1 MEYKV
6 SYQKNIGP
14 SGTCYDQVIKATMDE
29 KELQKYNDTIRD
41 RKMAIHAKGTKTSD
55 EIKFMCFARFLLRG
69 KNHTTLT
76 QRNLFVNLFNLDG
89 DKRILDRNTLIIVEL
104 KRIKKHGNQD

>member
-6 SYQKNIGP
+6 SYQKNIAP
-14 SGTCYDQVIKATMDE
+14 SGTSYDQVIKARMTE
-29 KELQKYNDTIRD
+29 TEFLLYNNTVKV
-41 RKMAIHAKGTKTSD
+41 RKQDINAKCTKTSD
-55 EIKFMCFARFLLRG
+55 EIQFMCFARKLVKG

-76 QRNLFVNLFNLDG
+76 QRNLFVDLFNLEG

-104 KRIKKHGNQD
+104 NQA